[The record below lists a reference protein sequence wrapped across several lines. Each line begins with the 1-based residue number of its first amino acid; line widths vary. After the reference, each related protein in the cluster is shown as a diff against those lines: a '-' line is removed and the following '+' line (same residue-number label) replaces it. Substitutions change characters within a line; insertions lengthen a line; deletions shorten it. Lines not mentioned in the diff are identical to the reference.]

1 MPVVSKAQNR
11 YVHARAENPKGPG
24 MSKAVAEEFI
34 ASEHGKSLKGLPE
47 RVKKAEGGSVGYPR
61 TFKW

>member
-1 MPVVSKAQNR
+1 
-11 YVHARAENPKGPG
+11 

-47 RVKKAEGGSVGYPR
+47 RVQKKAEGGSVYPR